1 VIVNGDVK
9 DFGKHFLIR
18 SLNNRTIYRQYT
30 VTQCL
35 EPKVYTEYLSLIDQ
49 FKKGARDANL
59 ICNQKKLETTNKK
72 KIVITVKNYGIIG
85 GLSH

>member
-1 VIVNGDVK
+1 M
-9 DFGKHFLIR
+9 
-18 SLNNRTIYRQYT
+18 
-30 VTQCL
+30 
-35 EPKVYTEYLSLIDQ
+35 YTEYLSLIDQ

-59 ICNQKKLETTNKK
+59 VYNQNKLENTNKK